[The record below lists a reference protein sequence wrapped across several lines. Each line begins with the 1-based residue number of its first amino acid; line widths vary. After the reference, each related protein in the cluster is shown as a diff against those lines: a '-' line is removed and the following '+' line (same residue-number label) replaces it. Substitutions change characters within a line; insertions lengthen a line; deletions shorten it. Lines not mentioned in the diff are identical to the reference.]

1 MRAFKNNISII
12 LITFLIPIISYSQK
26 HQQVKPDGHI
36 IEKQFNVNTYHGLNM
51 AAMGKVYLT
60 DGKVGE
66 IKIKGDENIIEL
78 LNLKVINQVLNIDF
92 KSPVSFNGEF
102 ELKNQPNRKVYFHTK
117 KDTTIFKAIFDVVQE
132 EF

>member
-51 AAMGKVYLT
+51 GGMGKVYLT

-66 IKIKGDENIIEL
+66 IKIKGDENMGILSSRGVSTPSPLSYVPVYPHKQFL
-78 LNLKVINQVLNIDF
+78 LDK
-92 KSPVSFNGEF
+92 
-102 ELKNQPNRKVYFHTK
+102 
-117 KDTTIFKAIFDVVQE
+117 
-132 EF
+132 